1 MAHRAAG
8 YGASVTT
15 TPARRDVGPPGVDSD
30 EKSTLLA
37 FLNYLR
43 DAVTAKARGLADEQ
57 GRAAA
62 VPSGTSIPGLVKHVT
77 AAEVYWFAW
86 AFEGAGSAPPDLS
99 MELAE
104 GDSAES
110 LLAAYRVAIERS
122 NEIIERCDDVNRLSA
137 RAAGKAAA
145 LRSMRW
151 VLVHMIEETARH
163 AGHADILR
171 EQADGSVGR

>member
-1 MAHRAAG
+1 M
-8 YGASVTT
+8 TDT
-15 TPARRDVGPPGVDSD
+15 QPRRDVGPPGNDSD

-37 FLNYLR
+37 FLNYVR
-43 DAVTAKARGLADEQ
+43 DAVAAKTQGLDDEQ
-57 GRAAA
+57 GRTSG
-62 VPSGTSIPGLVKHVT
+62 VPSGTSVFGLVKHLT
-77 AAEVYWFAW
+77 SAELYWFVW
-86 AFEGAGSAPPDLS
+86 AFEGADVAHPDFG

-110 LLAAYRVAIERS
+110 LLAAYRGAIERS
-122 NEIIERCDDVNRLSA
+122 NEIIEGCDDLNRPCA
-137 RAAGKAAA
+137 RAAGKAEAM
-145 LRSMRW
+145 RSMRW

>member
-1 MAHRAAG
+1 MTETQPR
-8 YGASVTT
+8 
-15 TPARRDVGPPGVDSD
+15 PDVGPPGNDSG

-43 DAVTAKARGLADEQ
+43 DSVAAKAQGLRDEQ
-57 GRAAA
+57 GRASG
-62 VPSGTSIPGLVKHVT
+62 VPSGTSVFGLVKHLT
-77 AAEVYWFAW
+77 AAEHYWFVW
-86 AFEGAGSAPPDLS
+86 AFEGADVAHPDSS

-104 GDSAES
+104 EDSAES
-110 LLAAYRVAIERS
+110 LLAAYRGAVERS
-122 NEIIERCDDVNRLSA
+122 NEIIEGCDDLNGPCA
-137 RAAGKAAA
+137 RAAGKAEAV
-145 LRSMRW
+145 RSMRW

>member
-1 MAHRAAG
+1 MQGVAHRAAG

-30 EKSTLLA
+30 EKSTLPA

-62 VPSGTSIPGLVKHVT
+62 VPSGTSILGLVKHVT

-110 LLAAYRVAIERS
+110 LARGAGVFCARPREA
-122 NEIIERCDDVNRLSA
+122 RLWYQ
-137 RAAGKAAA
+137 AAA
-145 LRSMRW
+145 ITMGRPTLMARPGGLRGGTCR
-151 VLVHMIEETARH
+151 
-163 AGHADILR
+163 
-171 EQADGSVGR
+171 